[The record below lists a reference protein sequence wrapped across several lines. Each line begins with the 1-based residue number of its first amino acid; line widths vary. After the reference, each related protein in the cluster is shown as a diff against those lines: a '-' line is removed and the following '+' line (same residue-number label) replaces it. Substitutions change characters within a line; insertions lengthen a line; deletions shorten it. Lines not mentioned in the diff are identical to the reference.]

1 MCIWLYLLL
10 KKYCRVEFL
19 IGFLLQLLK
28 ANDFD
33 RDGCRKFIV
42 QFPWWKMKTFLF
54 ARVIA
59 EKLLLARPWGGE
71 YCISFPTQAVLRRS
85 LNLSWTIFLTG
96 FNACIDNLS
105 YLLQSLDKQ
114 LLLCNFYI
122 SALTSSL
129 LQIQQHKQYFLLALI
144 PAQAIFPTCFNPK
157 IGNLRY
163 LCNFSSFSVYSSED

>member
-71 YCISFPTQAVLRRS
+71 YCISLPTQAVLRRS

-122 SALTSSL
+122 SALTFSL

>member
-85 LNLSWTIFLTG
+85 LNLSWTIFLT
-96 FNACIDNLS
+96 
-105 YLLQSLDKQ
+105 
-114 LLLCNFYI
+114 
-122 SALTSSL
+122 
-129 LQIQQHKQYFLLALI
+129 
-144 PAQAIFPTCFNPK
+144 CFNPW
-157 IGNLRY
+157 IN
-163 LCNFSSFSVYSSED
+163 NFCSATFIFQLSHSPYFKSSSINNISYWL